1 MGDTFAIIALRR
13 KRAHLAGEIEK
24 AQRALSRNRDTL
36 ATLDA
41 VIRMFEPAS
50 NPDLISSIRPCSA
63 RCLYFRRGEVARLS
77 LTALR
82 EAGKPVSTRYLTDYA
97 LAAKGLDVDP
107 IIKTKITETV
117 RQALGRLAAKGIT
130 RKIIEWPDVWWELAV
145 SRQE

>member
-1 MGDTFAIIALRR
+1 MGDTFAIMALRR

-24 AQRALSRNRDTL
+24 AQRALARNRDTL

-41 VIRMFEPAS
+41 VTRLFEPAS
-50 NPDLISSIRPCSA
+50 NPDLIPSIRPCSA

-77 LTALR
+77 LAALR
-82 EAGKPVSTRYLTDYA
+82 EAGKPVSTRYITEHA

-107 IIKTKITETV
+107 LIKVKITETV

-130 RKIIEWPDVWWELAV
+130 RKVIQWPEAWWELA
-145 SRQE
+145 S